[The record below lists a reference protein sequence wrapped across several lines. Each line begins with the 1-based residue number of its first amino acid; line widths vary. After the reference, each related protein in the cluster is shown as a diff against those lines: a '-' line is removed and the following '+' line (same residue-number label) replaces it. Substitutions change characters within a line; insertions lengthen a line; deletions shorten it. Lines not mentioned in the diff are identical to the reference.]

1 MELSNLKILIAD
13 DHKLF
18 AEGLTYLLK
27 QELSIESID
36 TVYNGKSAIGKVL
49 NTDYNIIFMDVNMPL
64 LNGIETCAEIK
75 RFRTQTKIV
84 FVSMKADMLT
94 VAQALKAG
102 ADAYLLKGNDHN
114 DFIKAFK
121 QIYNNEIFLS
131 EQIKHYFQ
139 NDNPNQIRKN
149 AIAYLDYSNS
159 LISAREKEIIK
170 LVCDGLTSD
179 KIGEVLSISTRTV
192 DTHRNN
198 ILNKLKLNNI
208 ASLVRFALENKL
220 VD

>member
-1 MELSNLKILIAD
+1 
-13 DHKLF
+13 
-18 AEGLTYLLK
+18 
-27 QELSIESID
+27 
-36 TVYNGKSAIGKVL
+36 
-49 NTDYNIIFMDVNMPL
+49 
-64 LNGIETCAEIK
+64 
-75 RFRTQTKIV
+75 
-84 FVSMKADMLT
+84 MLT

-220 VD
+220 VE